1 MRTLGKRGQSL
12 AGFALSARGVGS
24 LAVAL
29 SRAMVVDP
37 TIYSAMEWS
46 TKPRR
51 AARELALAAT
61 ATRTLARLVD
71 APAAAGSEH
80 IVRPTEG
87 HPHLLGHL
95 DHYGQLVASGEL
107 HECSRTQGLPRVVEA
122 SSSVDR
128 TRSRIELWCTG
139 EKLVVRKCLF
149 GKHAKRR
156 FIREVR
162 ALQRLAHDEVSVPRI
177 LELDPETLTI
187 TLPYLGRTVEQD
199 LLDAG
204 AELTGV
210 ELGKRAGRTLSGP
223 EILKAYNAEGA
234 QVFSETNP
242 ELRDHVLALL
252 KSVHRG
258 GVTVRGLSYSN
269 IVISEAGDLSI
280 IDFDAATVH
289 RRPRSIACL
298 IDRDRDIESFNAAFG
313 GSAWTRRRLKAA
325 IADGG
330 DGLGQPYAPAYI
342 GRGVA
347 FGRLA
352 NPSSGFGKWHFV
364 LRGVLRRGIR
374 GASVLSVGTNN
385 SAIEL
390 ELLRNG
396 ANRAV
401 CYELDP
407 RFAEQARFLREAF
420 EWADNTTYDL
430 EVRNDSMERV
440 SEEHT
445 RFDLALAL
453 CSLYYLPADR
463 MNVVASH
470 LASLARSVVLQCNIS
485 QGIGRDDE
493 DQYRRASV
501 EFAKD
506 LLAELGFASIR
517 RILPARYSRPLVI
530 GTSRS
535 VNS

>member
-1 MRTLGKRGQSL
+1 MSILGKYGQALDGL
-12 AGFALSARGVGS
+12 ALTARGVGA
-24 LAVAL
+24 LAIAL
-29 SRAMVVDP
+29 SRAVVLDP
-37 TIYSAMEWS
+37 MAYRAMELS

-51 AARELALAAT
+51 AVRELALTAT
-61 ATRTLARLVD
+61 ANRTLTRLKDKQVT
-71 APAAAGSEH
+71 PGSIH
-80 IVRPTEG
+80 TDPPTEG
-87 HPHLLGHL
+87 HPHVLGHL
-95 DHYGQLVASGEL
+95 DHFGQLVLTGGL
-107 HECSRTQGLPRVVEA
+107 HECARQQPLPRVVEA
-122 SSSVDR
+122 GSSVDR
-128 TRSRIELWCTG
+128 VRSRIELWCTG
-139 EKLVVRKCLF
+139 EGLVVRKCLF
-149 GKHAKRR
+149 GPQADRR

-162 ALQRLAHDEVSVPRI
+162 ALQRLAREGVRAPRV
-177 LELDPETLTI
+177 LDLDPDSLTI
-187 TLPYLGRTVEQD
+187 TLPYLGRTLEQD

-204 AELTGV
+204 AVLTGLA
-210 ELGKRAGRTLSGP
+210 LGKRAGRTLSDL
-223 EILKAYNAEGA
+223 EVFEAYNAEGA
-234 QVFSETNP
+234 QVFSDTNP
-242 ELRDHVLALL
+242 ELGDHVLALV
-252 KSVHRG
+252 KSMHQA

-269 IVISEAGDLSI
+269 VVISEAGELSI

-289 RRPRSIACL
+289 RRPKSIACL

-325 IADGG
+325 IADGR

-342 GRGVA
+342 GRGIA

-364 LRGVLRRGIR
+364 LRGVLRRGIQ

-396 ANRAV
+396 AERAV

-407 RFAEQARFLREAF
+407 QFAAQARFLRDAF
-420 EWADNTTYDL
+420 EWADNTTYNL
-430 EVRNDSMERV
+430 EVRNGSMERV
-440 SEEHT
+440 SEEHA

-463 MNVVASH
+463 MITVAKH

-485 QGIGRDDE
+485 QGIGRDDD

-501 EFAKD
+501 EFATD
-506 LLAELGFASIR
+506 LLAEIGLASIR
-517 RILPARYSRPLVI
+517 RLLPARYSRPLVI
-530 GTSRS
+530 GTSPS